1 MDEPRTKMS
10 KVARRKELLATPPIP
25 MTAEGVTTA
34 GTLAPTPP
42 LQTPDGKP
50 VHVVHIVAELAPF
63 ARSGGL
69 GEAVNSLARFQAAS
83 GITTSIVVP
92 LYNVARA
99 NAPDIEPI
107 GPSFYVQVGPRS
119 EVVRLWRFVAP
130 PDHPLAATNVYFIE
144 SDEYF
149 GRPHIYGPPG
159 SDYLDNARRYACFTM
174 AALAVLPTIAGSDP
188 VMLHAHDWH
197 TALAPVYLRTVL
209 AGEER
214 YRRVTVVLS
223 VHNAGFQG
231 HFPVETMADLGLPAG
246 LYNWRQMEWYGRVN
260 WLKGGLVFADAVTT
274 VSPTHAHEL
283 RTPAGGFGLDGVFV
297 ALRDRFVGIA
307 NGIDQQ
313 IWDPATDPILPA
325 NYSRDSMVGKVE
337 CREALQRELGLR
349 PTDEMP
355 IVAMSARLVAQK
367 GMDLILG
374 DPGYF
379 AFDAQFAFLGSGEP
393 KFEEALRAIAN
404 RAPHRI
410 VVETRF
416 NDALEHR
423 LLAGADMCLMP
434 SQYEPCGLTQM
445 RAQRYGTIPIA
456 RRVGGLADTIEDGV
470 TGFLFDDYTP
480 ADFTRAVMR
489 AIDQFEEPDGW
500 LEMMRTAMSCD
511 FSWEQSAAKYLNVYR
526 RVVGHAAGN

>member
-1 MDEPRTKMS
+1 MS
-10 KVARRKELLATPPIP
+10 KVARRKDLLTTPTMTSIIDGEPTYGP
-25 MTAEGVTTA
+25 MPN
-34 GTLAPTPP
+34 LPP
-42 LQTPDGKP
+42 LHTADGKAIR
-50 VHVVHIVAELAPF
+50 VVHIVAELAPF

-69 GEAVNSLARFQAAS
+69 GEAVNSLARFQSAS
-83 GITTSIVVP
+83 GITTSIVMP
-92 LYNVARA
+92 LYETARA
-99 NAPDIEPI
+99 NVPDIEPV
-107 GPSFYVQVGPRS
+107 GPQFFVQVGPRL
-119 EVVRLWRFVAP
+119 EPVRLWRLIAP
-130 PDHPLAATNVYFIE
+130 SDHPLAATNVYFIE
-144 SDEYF
+144 SEEYF
-149 GRPHIYGPPG
+149 DRPHIYGPPG
-159 SDYLDNARRYACFTM
+159 SDYPDNSRRYACFTA
-174 AALAVLPTIAGSDP
+174 AALAALPTIAGPNP
-188 VMLHAHDWH
+188 VLLHAHDWH

-209 AGEER
+209 ATDER
-214 YRRVTVVLS
+214 YRRVKVVLS

-231 HFPVETMADLGLPAG
+231 HFPYDTLADVGLPVA
-246 LYNWRQMEWYGRVN
+246 LYNWRQLEWYDRVN
-260 WLKGGLVFADAVTT
+260 WLKGGLIFADAATT

-283 RTPAGGFGLDGVFV
+283 RTAAGGFGLDGVFV
-297 ALRDRFVGIA
+297 GLRDRFVGIA

-313 IWDPATDPILPA
+313 LWDPATDPILPR
-325 NYSRDSMVGKVE
+325 NYSRDAMVGKVE

-393 KFEEALRAIAN
+393 RFEEALRAIAN

-470 TGFLFDDYTP
+470 TGFLFDDYT
-480 ADFTRAVMR
+480 
-489 AIDQFEEPDGW
+489 
-500 LEMMRTAMSCD
+500 
-511 FSWEQSAAKYLNVYR
+511 
-526 RVVGHAAGN
+526 

>member
-1 MDEPRTKMS
+1 MS
-10 KVARRKELLATPPIP
+10 KVARRKELLATPAIP
-25 MTAEGVTTA
+25 TMAITGEHAAAGAEPAPLVTA
-34 GTLAPTPP
+34 
-42 LQTPDGKP
+42 DGRP
-50 VHVVHIVAELAPF
+50 VRIVHLVAELAPF

-69 GEAVNSLARFQAAS
+69 GEAVNGLARFQAKS
-83 GITTSIVVP
+83 GLSTSIIMP
-92 LYNVARA
+92 LYNAARA
-99 NAPDIEPI
+99 NAPDMEPV

-119 EVVRLWRFVAP
+119 EIVRLWKLVVP
-130 PDHPLAATNVYFIE
+130 PDHPLAAASVYFIE
-144 SDEYF
+144 SEEYF
-149 GRPHIYGPPG
+149 SRPYIYGPPG
-159 SDYLDNARRYACFTM
+159 ADYLDNARRYACFTM
-174 AALAVLPTIAGSDP
+174 AVLAALPTIARGDP
-188 VMLHAHDWH
+188 VLLHAHDWH

-209 AGEER
+209 AGDER
-214 YRRVTVVLS
+214 YRGVKVVLS

-231 HFPVETMADLGLPAG
+231 HFPRETLEDVGLPAE
-246 LYNWRQMEWYGRVN
+246 LYNWRQLEWYDRVN
-260 WLKGGLVFADAVTT
+260 FLKGGLVFADAATT

-297 ALRDRFVGIA
+297 SLRDRFVGIA
-307 NGIDQQ
+307 NGIDQEL
-313 IWDPATDPILPA
+313 WDPATDPLLPA
-325 NYSRDSMVGKVE
+325 NYSRDSMVGKIE

-355 IVAMSARLVAQK
+355 IVAMSARLVSQK

-374 DPGYF
+374 DPAYF

-393 KFEEALRAIAN
+393 RYEEALRAIAD

-500 LEMMRTAMSCD
+500 LEMMRAAMSRD
-511 FSWEQSAAKYLNVYR
+511 FGWGQSANRYLNLYR
-526 RVVGHAAGN
+526 RVVGQAATH